1 MHLVSMLL
9 IGPPHAGKS
18 SLMRNLIGGVTEG
31 SPLLSSELGSAICNS
46 GPNSPSSEPHPL
58 SSKPHPPSSES
69 HSPSSEPH
77 PPSSEPHPPSSEP
90 HPPSSESY
98 PPSSD
103 NRVCTPCSELAET
116 VLIKKVDSKL
126 VMINGEGEWRVLNDP
141 PCQADCCSS
150 QLSSANILTGLKEV
164 TRGST
169 SRNVVILLNM
179 IDVGSQPEFHE
190 TLSVLINGP
199 AFPVIVFNATKNL
212 KNQRTLI
219 YQSNSDC
226 NSNLYTTI
234 MTTEDTLILSL
245 STIASSKQ
253 ISTTVGKYL
262 ECSSPTIL
270 VGTNRRSSKDGKLS
284 TREVDQ
290 LVSVE
295 LERDCPIVAVEKDM
309 LVFEVD
315 NKEDHDE
322 RFDQLRAFIEDII
335 RKQLKPFSM
344 PHLWLALY
352 SSLRRSKKPIL
363 QLSECQE
370 LAVDLGLLDL
380 PKALEV
386 FHNVGFIMHFPSCN
400 ELKDIVINDIQ
411 VVFDGTTALIKDTF
425 SFENRALSRPL
436 VDTFRKKGIFSLR
449 DVERA
454 YGVIPDSCQTLTA
467 SQLVALLQH
476 RHVVVE
482 ISTKDRYFMPCVL
495 PSVKLEPPSCEL
507 LDSSSPSPLLVQL
520 SCGYHST
527 AFTGNL
533 IAQLISK
540 WSLVDCPCNRN
551 MLIFI
556 AGKSSDQVKLM
567 CWPKYYEVWFIP
579 QLVRMGSV
587 KVACE
592 QVCQELED
600 AILKVCE
607 LLGMNHH
614 GVKHRLGFYCHCGDS
629 SNTSPLHTVFFAE
642 DRRESVITCG
652 QTNRALIAAEL
663 MWLHVEQP
671 SFSPPFKA
679 VTLVDFLNDVAA
691 KIPAL
696 WRAVGIQLGLSTEVL
711 DGAQRLA
718 TYCSSLVP
726 RPTSQLRMDYIT
738 AT

>member
-1 MHLVSMLL
+1 MSVLYPRPFDQGVSLV
-9 IGPPHAGKS
+9 I
-18 SLMRNLIGGVTEG
+18 
-31 SPLLSSELGSAICNS
+31 
-46 GPNSPSSEPHPL
+46 
-58 SSKPHPPSSES
+58 
-69 HSPSSEPH
+69 
-77 PPSSEPHPPSSEP
+77 
-90 HPPSSESY
+90 
-98 PPSSD
+98 
-103 NRVCTPCSELAET
+103 
-116 VLIKKVDSKL
+116 
-126 VMINGEGEWRVLNDP
+126 
-141 PCQADCCSS
+141 
-150 QLSSANILTGLKEV
+150 GLKEV

-212 KNQRTLI
+212 KDQRTLI

-295 LERDCPIVAVEKDM
+295 LERDCPILAVEKDM

-322 RFDQLRAFIEDII
+322 RFDQLRAFIDDII

-495 PSVKLEPPSCEL
+495 PSVKLEPPSCKL
-507 LDSSSPSPLLVQL
+507 LNSSSPSPLLVQL

-540 WSLVDCPCNRN
+540 WSLMDCACNRN

-579 QLVRMGSV
+579 QQVRMDSV
-587 KVACE
+587 KAACE
-592 QVCQELED
+592 QVCLELED

-607 LLGMNHH
+607 LLGMNR

-629 SNTSPLHTVFFAE
+629 STTSPLHTVFFAE

-652 QTNRALIAAEL
+652 QTNRALIDAEL
-663 MWLHVEQP
+663 MWLHVRD
-671 SFSPPFKA
+671 SYFNLLHDSH
-679 VTLVDFLNDVAA
+679 LL
-691 KIPAL
+691 
-696 WRAVGIQLGLSTEVL
+696 
-711 DGAQRLA
+711 
-718 TYCSSLVP
+718 
-726 RPTSQLRMDYIT
+726 
-738 AT
+738 